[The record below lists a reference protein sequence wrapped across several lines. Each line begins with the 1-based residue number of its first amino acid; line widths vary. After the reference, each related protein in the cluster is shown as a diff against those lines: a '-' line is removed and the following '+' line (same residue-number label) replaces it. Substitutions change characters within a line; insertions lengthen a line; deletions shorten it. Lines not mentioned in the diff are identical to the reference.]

1 MWSMFVL
8 VWDNDFGNGWNF
20 KILVLVGNI
29 LDFCDMFIM
38 YFFYENEIIIELKSL
53 RGEDVCYFW

>member
-1 MWSMFVL
+1 MFVL

-29 LDFCDMFIM
+29 LDFCNMFIM
-38 YFFYENEIIIELKSL
+38 YFFYENEIIIELKSFS
-53 RGEDVCYFW
+53 GEDVCYFW

>member
-8 VWDNDFGNGWNF
+8 VRDNDFGNGRNF

-29 LDFCDMFIM
+29 LDFCNMFIM

-53 RGEDVCYFW
+53 RGEDVCYF

>member
-8 VWDNDFGNGWNF
+8 VRDNDFGNGRNF

-53 RGEDVCYFW
+53 RGEDVCYF